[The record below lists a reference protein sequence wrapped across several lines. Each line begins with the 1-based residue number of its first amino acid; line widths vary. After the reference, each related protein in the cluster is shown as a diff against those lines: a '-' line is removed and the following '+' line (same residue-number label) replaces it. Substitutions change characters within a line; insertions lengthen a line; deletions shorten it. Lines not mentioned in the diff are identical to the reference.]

1 MKARAIVRAISVI
14 AVLTA
19 SGMMS
24 LGAPAVQASNVCGR
38 ACLESLVDQY
48 IAAMVAHE
56 PERLPLAQGVRFT
69 ENGQELR
76 LGDGLWATASAPGH
90 YKLYAV
96 DPEGGQVGFYG
107 TVFEN
112 GTPVLLA
119 LRLKVDYGLVS
130 EIETIVAR
138 PAAIGSSAFPS
149 AGKVLEQRGHPR
161 PQFLE
166 DVPRAERM
174 SRADLVRIAN
184 SYFTGLGGNTGQ
196 NTAPFWPSCNRW
208 ENATQTTNNPGY
220 RSTSAFNVVAL
231 GCEAQQRSGFFSFVT
246 TIRNRRFPIVDR
258 QRGLVMSFAFFEHR
272 GALQTIHLTNGMT
285 VASPVKAPLTLEIS
299 ELFQIHGGK
308 LDQIEAVINSVPYG
322 MNSAV
327 WDEPNVR
334 EARDA
339 NIPADAP

>member
-1 MKARAIVRAISVI
+1 MTARTFLAGLA
-14 AVLTA
+14 AWGVLAA
-19 SGMMS
+19 S
-24 LGAPAVQASNVCGR
+24 AAHASDVCGR
-38 ACLESLVDQY
+38 ACLQGFVDQY
-48 IAAMVAHE
+48 IDAMVAHD

-76 LGDGLWATASAPGH
+76 LGDGLWATASGPGH
-90 YKLYAV
+90 YKLYAL
-96 DPEGGQVGFYG
+96 DPEDGEAGFYG

-119 LRLKVDYGLVS
+119 LRLKVDYGLIS

-138 PAAIGSSAFPS
+138 PAAIGSSTFPS

-161 PQFLE
+161 PQFL
-166 DVPRAERM
+166 
-174 SRADLVRIAN
+174 ADLPRDERASHAALVRVAN
-184 SYFTGLGGNTGQ
+184 SYFTGLGGNTGG

-220 RSTSAFNVVAL
+220 RSTSGFNVVAL
-231 GCEAQQRSGFFSFVT
+231 GCEAQQKSGFFSFVT

-258 QRGLVMSFAFFEHR
+258 QRGLVMSFAFFEHQ
-272 GALQTIHLTNGMT
+272 GALKTIHLTNGMT
-285 VASPVKAPLTLEIS
+285 VPSPVKAPLTLEIS

-322 MNSAV
+322 MKSAV
-327 WDEPNVR
+327 WDEPHAT
-334 EARDA
+334 EAPDS
-339 NIPADAP
+339 NIPTDAQ

>member
-1 MKARAIVRAISVI
+1 MTKR
-14 AVLTA
+14 AVLWGLAALAGLAVSTA
-19 SGMMS
+19 
-24 LGAPAVQASNVCGR
+24 QASDVCGR
-38 ACLESLVDQY
+38 ACLQGLVDAY
-48 IAAMVAHE
+48 IAALVAHD
-56 PERLPLAQGVRFT
+56 PQRLPLAQGVRFT

-90 YKLYAV
+90 YKLYAL
-96 DPEGGQVGFYG
+96 DPQDGEAGFYG

-112 GTPVLLA
+112 GTPVLMA
-119 LRLKVDYGLVS
+119 LRLKVDYGLIS

-166 DVPRAERM
+166 DVPQQERM
-174 SRADLVRIAN
+174 SRRDLVRIAN
-184 SYFTGLGGNTGQ
+184 SYFTGLGGNTGA

-231 GCEAQQRSGFFSFVT
+231 GCEAQQKSGFFSFVT

-272 GALQTIHLTNGMT
+272 GALKTIHLTNGQT
-285 VASPVKAPLTLEIS
+285 VASPVRAPLTLEIS

-322 MNSAV
+322 MKSAV
-327 WDEPNVR
+327 WDEPHAK
-334 EARDA
+334 EARDTD
-339 NIPADAP
+339 IPADAP